1 MKRIGLT
8 RTGAAVTGVDR
19 TRATLE
25 RYAEKVHTD
34 FRSGIIAAALFV
46 EASATMELTNTLYA
60 QPEPPEKLR
69 KRTGNLRAS
78 RMTTWTGLP
87 TVNGTTMFKADAFAT
102 QDVAAGQQQAM
113 ADAAALV
120 AAPRKNEFLAVIGYG
135 AYYALYV
142 HEGTEYM
149 PAYKWLTNALNKDRD
164 LIKDVV
170 AGGMR
175 PDGRSRRDGD

>member
-1 MKRIGLT
+1 MTAR
-8 RTGAAVTGVDR
+8 VTGVAR
-19 TRATLE
+19 SRASLE
-25 RYAEKVHTD
+25 RYASKKHTD
-34 FRSGIIAAALFV
+34 FRRGIIAAALFV
-46 EASATMELTNTLYA
+46 ESSATMELTNTLYA

-102 QDVAAGQQQAM
+102 QDVAAGQVQAM

-120 AAPRKNEFLAVIGYG
+120 AAPKKNEFLAVIGYG

-142 HEGTEYM
+142 HEGTDSM
-149 PAYKWLTNALNKDRD
+149 RAYKWLTNALNKDRV
-164 LIKDVV
+164 LITNVV

-175 PDGRSRRDGD
+175 GGGAK